1 MLRKE
6 KIKMTEITLP
16 IIPVVGLIVCSVVV
30 ILLNFV
36 ITRQNHKL
44 ISELR
49 LAKIVINERGKE
61 IKRLNID
68 K

>member
-1 MLRKE
+1 
-6 KIKMTEITLP
+6 MTEITLP